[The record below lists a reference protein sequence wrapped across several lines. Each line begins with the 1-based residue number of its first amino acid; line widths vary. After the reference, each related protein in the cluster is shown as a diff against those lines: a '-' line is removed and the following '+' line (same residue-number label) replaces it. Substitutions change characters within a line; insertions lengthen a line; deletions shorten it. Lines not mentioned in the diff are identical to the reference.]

1 MGFFSEL
8 KEDLSQAVN
17 ELVPE
22 EAQAAERKAVE
33 KVNVPEQSA
42 GDSLAPETAE
52 DLSRMLDNMDLNL
65 DVESETMA
73 EETVTIP
80 EEEPEAIERI
90 CQAAQ
95 EFASDY
101 DSELIAEKL
110 LGE

>member
-52 DLSRMLDNMDLNL
+52 IGRAH
-65 DVESETMA
+65 V
-73 EETVTIP
+73 
-80 EEEPEAIERI
+80 
-90 CQAAQ
+90 
-95 EFASDY
+95 
-101 DSELIAEKL
+101 
-110 LGE
+110 